1 MIGKLLNQDEQKAI
15 VSKYAVESLFKA
27 NIITDGIKL
36 GMGTGSTVEHVI
48 KAVENLINNG
58 KLKDIAVVPTSDGT
72 LVRCEELGIPIYS
85 LNSKR
90 IAGHLDVS
98 IDGADRVD
106 SNKNLIKGGGAALLK
121 EKIVAYNSD
130 KFIVVLDSK
139 KKVESLICDF
149 PIPIEVIPF
158 AYKAVLL
165 ALEKRRINAK
175 LRQGSG
181 KIGPTITDN
190 GNYILDLTY
199 PKDFHLEAKKEEL
212 ELNNIVGV
220 VENGFFTNT
229 NAMQVFLA
237 KEDGSVENY

>member
-1 MIGKLLNQDEQKAI
+1 M
-15 VSKYAVESLFKA
+15 
-27 NIITDGIKL
+27 
-36 GMGTGSTVEHVI
+36 
-48 KAVENLINNG
+48 
-58 KLKDIAVVPTSDGT
+58 
-72 LVRCEELGIPIYS
+72 
-85 LNSKR
+85 
-90 IAGHLDVS
+90 
-98 IDGADRVD
+98 
-106 SNKNLIKGGGAALLK
+106 
-121 EKIVAYNSD
+121 
-130 KFIVVLDSK
+130 
-139 KKVESLICDF
+139 ICDF